1 MKIEMGESLMMS
13 YLKHVKNCMLYQTN
27 WKIAKSWKRTEDAD
41 KKAKELFKKI
51 KEKLEFSF
59 VIETDFEQT
68 LQQAE
73 IDAIGIDCSG
83 KVYFVD
89 VAFHEAGLNYGS
101 KEETNKRVMKKFL
114 RTYMAA
120 LAYFPEYK
128 YEIIFASPKVNP
140 AVNEI
145 ISQFFNSMKNDFS
158 DENVE
163 FKYIANENFRNEILI
178 PTIKEANLNSDTA
191 ELFMRS
197 IKMLELFEM
206 VNFTEDKTE
215 ETPVNIPHFD
225 IPLQSTNNQ
234 SRITRNTSVRIPVIK
249 SDKQKIILNGI
260 EIPIY
265 RNDYQSVQDFIKQI
279 LTSLFNERLLSE
291 NEIRLLQD
299 KSYSKTTFDIN
310 FPLLEKNYAN
320 TKDNAGHPRYWE
332 NFRVNGFYVCS
343 QWQKKNF
350 STYDRLIANWLMS
363 LENK

>member
-145 ISQFFNSMKNDFS
+145 ISQFFNSMKNNFS

-215 ETPVNIPHFD
+215 ETPISISDTHV
-225 IPLQSTNNQ
+225 QSTNNQ
-234 SRITRNTSVRIPVIK
+234 SVFTRNEEFELTFIPNDEK
-249 SDKQKIILNGI
+249 LFKQLLLKTKKAKRTFYYKNGSQKIEIWDASGFTVESNLKGNIYSGKLRNRVELGI
-260 EIPIY
+260 IKAVFEII
-265 RNDYQSVQDFIKQI
+265 Q
-279 LTSLFNERLLSE
+279 
-291 NEIRLLQD
+291 
-299 KSYSKTTFDIN
+299 
-310 FPLLEKNYAN
+310 
-320 TKDNAGHPRYWE
+320 
-332 NFRVNGFYVCS
+332 
-343 QWQKKNF
+343 
-350 STYDRLIANWLMS
+350 
-363 LENK
+363 